1 VWKTKKIYV
10 ISEKHALVNQ
20 KFYPLTASADSLT
33 FTFQSLST
41 DKTVQKEI
49 QFIKITDKLYNLAF
63 GDLQMNDEID
73 DLVVT
78 NNKDTELVLA
88 TVIQAIQAFLQSYS
102 QNAVY
107 FTGSTPS
114 RTRLYRIILNREY
127 VNWCDV
133 FEVYGVLGDKIV
145 PFETNVRFK
154 AFIVKMREV

>member
-1 VWKTKKIYV
+1 M
-10 ISEKHALVNQ
+10 NQ

-41 DKTVQKEI
+41 HKTVPKEI

-88 TVIQAIQAFLQSYS
+88 TVIQAIQAFLKSYS

-127 VNWCDV
+127 VN
-133 FEVYGVLGDKIV
+133 
-145 PFETNVRFK
+145 
-154 AFIVKMREV
+154 